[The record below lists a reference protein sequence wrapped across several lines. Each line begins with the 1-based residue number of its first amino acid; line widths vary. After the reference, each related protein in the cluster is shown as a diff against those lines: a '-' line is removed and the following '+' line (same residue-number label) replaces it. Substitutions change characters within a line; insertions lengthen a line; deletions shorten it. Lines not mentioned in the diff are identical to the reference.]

1 MEFVLKNQNEMN
13 WEELG
18 LIKLK
23 INYTQKSLIF

>member
-23 INYTQKSLIF
+23 INSTKKFLIF